1 MNKILKNE
9 KIYRN
14 FIKKFKFIF
23 KNKIIKKCQNCFDS
37 DFKLIKFCL
46 IIIYFMVPNP
56 IKVIKNKHDELS
68 ILFCNFY
75 NNQTNINYYKK
86 IKNNF
91 DLSKYDKKK
100 FENFAICLYSFFTQ
114 EIKNKKL
121 FIYLIANGLNYFF
134 LNTINCKIT
143 LDLKHISNNKI
154 NFAIFVTKQFAKLK
168 EIVLKNFKNNANI
181 LIILL
186 IGMSNK
192 MN

>member
-1 MNKILKNE
+1 MLIQLIHILL
-9 KIYRN
+9 
-14 FIKKFKFIF
+14 
-23 KNKIIKKCQNCFDS
+23 
-37 DFKLIKFCL
+37 LI
-46 IIIYFMVPNP
+46 
-56 IKVIKNKHDELS
+56 
-68 ILFCNFY
+68 
-75 NNQTNINYYKK
+75 
-86 IKNNF
+86 
-91 DLSKYDKKK
+91 
-100 FENFAICLYSFFTQ
+100 
-114 EIKNKKL
+114 
-121 FIYLIANGLNYFF
+121 NGLNYFF